1 MQNTKKIDTTNLTY
15 RQLKEL
21 VPEAPRKKM
30 TAKNLEGEEI
40 LFTEHIDGA
49 DITIYKNGFLKYT
62 VVDDNG
68 KPHNTVYS
76 VHRCRQIVFQVN
88 FSEEERQDAWDC
100 SGMANAVAYRFI
112 DGKLVKLHYIYEKE
126 YLDLPWWFPVTT
138 ICEERMRHNADSR
151 EEYRSDFSMDG
162 GSENEDGE
170 ETDEVWNPELSY
182 DPFKEREE
190 AEDKAEKDREN
201 HERLQAALKTLT
213 DIQFRTINL
222 FYSNPGVRQKDLA
235 KEMGVD
241 QSTFNRNLQGALKKL
256 RKNF

>member
-1 MQNTKKIDTTNLTY
+1 MKNSSINPATLTY

-30 TAKNLEGEEI
+30 TAKKLEGEEI
-40 LFTEHIDGA
+40 LFTAHVDGA

-62 VVDDNG
+62 VIDDGG

-76 VHRCRQIVFQVN
+76 VHRCKQIVFQMG
-88 FSEEERQDAWDC
+88 FSEEERQEAWDC

-126 YLDLPWWFPVTT
+126 YLDLPWWFPIVT

-151 EEYRSDFSMDG
+151 EEYRTEFSMDG
-162 GSENEDGE
+162 GSEDEDGE
-170 ETDEVWNPELSY
+170 ETDEIWNPELSY

-190 AEDKAEKDREN
+190 AEEKAERDREN
-201 HERLQAALKTLT
+201 HKRLMAAMKTLT
-213 DIQFRTINL
+213 EIQFKTVNL
-222 FYSNPGVRQKDLA
+222 FYSNPGVTQKELA

-241 QSTFNRNLQGALKKL
+241 QSTFNRNLQGAMKKLKK
-256 RKNF
+256 NF